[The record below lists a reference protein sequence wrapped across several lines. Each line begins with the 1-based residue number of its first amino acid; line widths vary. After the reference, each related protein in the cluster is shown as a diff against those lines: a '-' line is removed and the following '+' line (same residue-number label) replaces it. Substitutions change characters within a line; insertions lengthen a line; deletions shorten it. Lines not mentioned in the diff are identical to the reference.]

1 MKEIL
6 YLRRRCAWYIAF
18 LIVLFPKMG
27 LTNSRP
33 MMTGNPSTT
42 QALDISWT
50 AEEIEAMSPDDLK
63 KLKEAVQN
71 AQVILP
77 AGVPRNL
84 HILAVG
90 IGRCQSDEV
99 YPRLRNAPRDV
110 EDTANAFKDGAKVLF
125 DDYLKSSKT
134 IILEG
139 TYRSQLCRFHLPASF
154 VQTLHKSYP
163 EPEVHLYQLLDE
175 EATRHNIEAAFQ
187 KIIATAKPDDLFVFA
202 FSGHGDTDG
211 SEFCLIPFDIA
222 SDGDFTTAIS
232 GTMLRVW
239 CEQIQAKKQ
248 ILIFDS
254 THSGVGITQFGVK
267 ATNDPQN
274 LKQLADRSLLVIGNA
289 SAAYDDSEH
298 GHGVLTYA
306 LLQGLAG
313 EAALGA
319 TKDNITARG
328 LQYYLPWKVAQSAK
342 FGALQQ
348 VEIFKQ
354 GGDFQILG
362 VPDKVHESS
371 LRLGDKGPE
380 PPPDKTPPSIAIIS
394 PELQR
399 GVNVIVAPGAA
410 FEVSGR
416 AMDASGVRE
425 VQVNDKP
432 ASLNKDGTFDVVLNI
447 PVGETSV
454 LIRAVDTVGNSAS
467 TTFTVKRDT
476 FSAPPQAVPDRQGTD
491 YALFFAGDDYK
502 NWPHLNNPIHDVE
515 AVAQVLQD
523 HYGFKPDIV
532 RNPQLRDF
540 TAKLR
545 EYAAKDWKP
554 DDQLLIV
561 FAGHGAYDKDL
572 GEGYLVAG
580 NSPSAEDKDFF
591 FDNSL
596 PLSQLANAINNIHC
610 PHILVLVD
618 ACYGGIFGGRL
629 VWNEL
634 DQDLSKQKQAALS
647 HGVRLAS
654 TATPERLVQMLTALQ
669 DQPHLTR
676 AQYIRRML
684 RPVSRLFLTS
694 GQIREVADGPPGG
707 HSPFAAQLLST
718 LQQGGDEYKVID
730 YDELKRNVL
739 KLPQEPYFGS
749 WGNNEDGGAFLFVA
763 K

>member
-1 MKEIL
+1 
-6 YLRRRCAWYIAF
+6 
-18 LIVLFPKMG
+18 
-27 LTNSRP
+27 
-33 MMTGNPSTT
+33 
-42 QALDISWT
+42 
-50 AEEIEAMSPDDLK
+50 
-63 KLKEAVQN
+63 
-71 AQVILP
+71 
-77 AGVPRNL
+77 
-84 HILAVG
+84 
-90 IGRCQSDEV
+90 
-99 YPRLRNAPRDV
+99 
-110 EDTANAFKDGAKVLF
+110 
-125 DDYLKSSKT
+125 
-134 IILEG
+134 
-139 TYRSQLCRFHLPASF
+139 
-154 VQTLHKSYP
+154 
-163 EPEVHLYQLLDE
+163 
-175 EATRHNIEAAFQ
+175 
-187 KIIATAKPDDLFVFA
+187 VFA
-202 FSGHGDTDG
+202 FSGHGDTNRDG
-211 SEFCLIPFDIA
+211 TDFYLIPIDFA
-222 SDGDFTTAIS
+222 SDGFHVDLTSAIS
-232 GTMLRVW
+232 GAMLRAW

-248 ILIFDS
+248 ILIFDAS
-254 THSGVGITQFGVK
+254 HSGEGITQFGIK

-289 SAAYDDSEH
+289 GSAYNYSKIEH
-298 GHGVLTYA
+298 GILTYA

-313 EAALGA
+313 EAALDVLWK
-319 TKDNITARG
+319 TKGVITAFELRN
-328 LQYYLPWKVAQSAK
+328 YLPWKVAQESAK
-342 FGALQQ
+342 LGAIQQ
-348 VEIFKQ
+348 VEIFQQ
-354 GGDFQILG
+354 GKNFPILG

-371 LRLGDKGPE
+371 LPIDVGAK
-380 PPPDKTPPSIAIIS
+380 PPPDKTPPSIAVIS

-399 GVNVIVAPGAA
+399 GIKVVVAPGAA
-410 FEVSGR
+410 FEVSGQ

-425 VQVNDKP
+425 VQVNDKI

-476 FSAPPQAVPDRQGTD
+476 FNAPPQAVPDRQGTD

-532 RNPQLRDF
+532 RNPQLQDF

-545 EYAAKDWKP
+545 EYAKKDWKP

-580 NSPSAEDKDFF
+580 NSPSAEDKELFY
-591 FDNSL
+591 DNSL

-629 VWNEL
+629 VRNEL
-634 DQDLSKQKQAALS
+634 EQDLSKQKQAAWS
-647 HGVRLAS
+647 HAVRLAS
-654 TATPERLVQMLTALQ
+654 TATPERLVQMLTSPQ

-730 YDELKRNVL
+730 YDELRRNAL